1 MNKQAKTIIFSVL
14 YILGIITS
22 FSNYFFMLSLFIISV
37 LFFLFFYKKLFSIK
51 LFSVYIII
59 FLFGLFNS
67 TINLK
72 YDDDLVQYAN
82 DYVSVTAKVL
92 SIPTNNYSDKT
103 KFYAKVTNIE
113 TNSEEREIIAKTLIT
128 INDETG
134 KFREIKIGDTLKVSG
149 KVKLPQQA
157 QNPSQFDYA
166 RYLQNKKTFS
176 LIYSYNDWEIVSR
189 NTGITDKF
197 LRKLND
203 TRNKIIS
210 IHAQNIKSPMLEILG
225 GIIFGDDAVNP
236 DEETKETFINSG
248 IFHILAASGMNV
260 TLIFGIWFFFARTLR
275 LNYRFS
281 IITGMFLILF
291 YTCMTGFGPPII
303 RATLMLT
310 LILLGKLID
319 RATSTMSLLFLVAFI
334 MLLVNPLML
343 FDIGFQLSF
352 IVTFALILTA
362 PLLVLN
368 FKYKIV
374 NYCLGACLVPIIAQ
388 FFAAPLQ
395 MFYFNTFTAYS
406 VFANIAIIPV
416 LSIVSF
422 IGFISSIIALIPSI
436 AVKTCYVADLILN
449 PLLVYIVKVAD
460 LFSSLPY
467 SIVYLKKPM
476 IIQLVLYFFIVVAII
491 CAFRQKVKSK
501 KIYYVIAS
509 LIIIFVLTFIPIKN
523 NKAEII
529 FFSVGNADSIL
540 LKAPN
545 NAYFMIDTGKMG
557 YLNSSSQ
564 ANYIMLKYLKD
575 KGIKNLKSLILTHFD
590 SDHSGGTLD
599 VLQNSKVET
608 LYLTDVYEDTKLSD
622 SILNYINA
630 NKVNVI
636 TVENTLEIYNENGF
650 VVTIIEPI
658 GENIKSENQ
667 KSLIVHCKYENQN
680 LLFMGDGDIYSY
692 KTIPNEYKKDVL
704 VMKSGHHGAKNTIDD
719 EMTINTQLFVIS
731 TGPNIYN
738 HPSKDTLDIIQKN
751 NRKYLRTDKH
761 NAIKIVLDGDKIRK
775 YLYSPVKQNF
785 VKIK

>member
-113 TNSEEREIIAKTLIT
+113 TNSEEREITAKTLIT

-149 KVKLPQQA
+149 KIKLPQQA

-210 IHAQNIKSPMLEILG
+210 IHSQNIKSPMLEILG

-281 IITGMFLILF
+281 IIAGMLLILF

-334 MLLVNPLML
+334 MLLINPLML

-368 FKYKIV
+368 FKYRIV

-509 LIIIFVLTFIPIKN
+509 LIVIFILTFIPIKN
-523 NKAEII
+523 NKAEVI

-540 LKAPN
+540 LKSPS

-636 TVENTLEIYNENGF
+636 MVENTLEIYNENGF

-751 NRKYLRTDKH
+751 NRKYLRTDNH
-761 NAIKIVLDGDKIRK
+761 NAIKIVLDGNKIYK